1 MFNLF
6 GIVKFGLKL
15 LLGLTTGNFLDADA
29 GTSTGTT
36 TAPEPQ
42 NGLFDH
48 FLVGFDVQH
57 LIDSGY
63 KGVAEIMKFLDK
75 YLIPITIGLMALAVI
90 LVIVVGVQM
99 AKAENASKAEEAKK
113 RLWGLAIG
121 FASFIIA
128 VWIGALIM
136 NNIPEIVKGLQDIF
150 NPGDGWKK
158 VEKTDAVI
166 RLMKFNLKL

>member
-1 MFNLF
+1 MF

-15 LLGLTTGNFLDADA
+15 LLGLTTGTLLDAETGADA
-29 GTSTGTT
+29 AT
-36 TAPEPQ
+36 TASEPK

-48 FLVGFDVQH
+48 WLVGFDVEH
-57 LIDSGY
+57 LEAEGY
-63 KGVAEIMKFLDK
+63 KGVAEIMKFLDA
-75 YLIPITIGLMALAVI
+75 YLIPITIGLMALAII

-150 NPGDGWKK
+150 NPGDGWQE

>member
-6 GIVKFGLKL
+6 GIVKFGLNL
-15 LLGLTTGNFLDADA
+15 LLGLTTGNFLDAE
-29 GTSTGTT
+29 TSVTNTT
-36 TAPEPQ
+36 PEPQ
-42 NGLFDH
+42 NGVFDH
-48 FLVGFDVQH
+48 WLVGFDVQH
-57 LIDSGY
+57 LIDRDY

-75 YLIPITIGLMALAVI
+75 YLIPITIGLMALAIV

-121 FASFIIA
+121 FASFIVA

-136 NNIPEIVKGLQDIF
+136 NNIPEIVDGLKKVF
-150 NPGDGWKK
+150 NPGDGWKE
-158 VEKTDAVI
+158 VPNTTRI
-166 RLMKFNLKL
+166 MLNSLRFNLKL

>member
-15 LLGLTTGNFLDADA
+15 LLGLTTGTLLDAD
-29 GTSTGTT
+29 TGAT
-36 TAPEPQ
+36 TASEPQ

-48 FLVGFDVQH
+48 WLVGFDVEH
-57 LIDSGY
+57 LEAEGY
-63 KGVAEIMKFLDK
+63 KGVAEIMKFLDA
-75 YLIPITIGLMALAVI
+75 YLIPITIGLMALAII

-150 NPGDGWKK
+150 NPGDGWQE
-158 VEKTDAVI
+158 VEKTDVVI